1 MNVELSPNPNQRM
14 FEDEVQVPEY
24 VGPRCKC
31 FSVFKDI
38 PGVPIKR
45 LPQPQLA
52 CCCLICHTPHTLI
65 IHPSFRD
72 FYAFQLVSKIIGSC
86 IYSFGKKSVVF
97 LVSRYE
103 NLVSVLATSKLWEAK
118 GCLAESQPT
127 FSLRSGGERSV
138 SQNLV

>member
-1 MNVELSPNPNQRM
+1 M

-97 LVSRYE
+97 LVSRSLTQNTSDFLPQLYYE
-103 NLVSVLATSKLWEAK
+103 LMRGVEWFKSFRKAITFVLSKKKVNYKVL
-118 GCLAESQPT
+118 
-127 FSLRSGGERSV
+127 SLSWDV
-138 SQNLV
+138 